1 MKTRYIKSKTKL
13 EIFSV
18 LLFLMISILM
28 ISCDSF
34 VEVDLP
40 ESQLTKTAVFK
51 DYNTADAAM
60 ADVYAKIRDKGTLT
74 GLQFGISNYLGN
86 YTDELTFYGPPSNST
101 TEFYNNTILPSNST
115 VALFWNNS
123 YNQIYAANA
132 ILEGVRTS
140 SLSIKEKAQLE
151 GEALFVRGLI
161 HFYLFQLFGEIP
173 FIKTTDY
180 KTNSKIQ
187 RMPASIVYEN
197 IISDLKMSAG
207 LLLPAYSNTERVR
220 PNALAVKAFLAR
232 VYLYNGDW
240 QNASQMAT
248 EVIGNNSIYVF
259 ENNLDK
265 VFLKNSSETIWQ
277 FMPTVA
283 GKNTDEGAMFF
294 FSSGPPQLMALN
306 QSLINSFALNDLR
319 KTRWTTAVSNSTGIW
334 YYASKYKES
343 KATAASKEYSIIL
356 RLSEQYLIRAEARM
370 EQKKYDEAKEDLNKI
385 RNRAGLSNVTANT
398 KEELLEIIIDERRKE
413 LFTEYGHRFFDL
425 KRTGKLDSALF
436 LKQGW
441 NSTDRLLPIPESE
454 FIVNPNLGSQNPGY

>member
-1 MKTRYIKSKTKL
+1 MKTRYIKNKTNLK
-13 EIFSV
+13 IFSV
-18 LLFLMISILM
+18 LLFPMISILM

-60 ADVYAKIRDKGTLT
+60 ADVYAKIRDKGILT
-74 GLQFGISNYLGN
+74 GIQFGISNYLGN

-115 VALFWNNS
+115 VALYWNNS
-123 YNQIYAANA
+123 YNQIYAVNA
-132 ILEGVRTS
+132 ILEGVHTS
-140 SLSIKEKAQLE
+140 SFSIKEKAQLE

-161 HFYLFQLFGEIP
+161 HFYLLQLFGDIP
-173 FIKTTDY
+173 YIKTTDY
-180 KTNSKIQ
+180 KTNSTVA
-187 RMPASIVYEN
+187 RMPALLVYDNVIE
-197 IISDLKMSAG
+197 DLKTSAG

-220 PNALAVKAFLAR
+220 PNALAAKALLAR
-232 VYLYNGDW
+232 VYLYKGDW
-240 QNASQMAT
+240 ENALKMAT
-248 EVIGNNSIYVF
+248 EVIQNNSLYLF
-259 ENNLDK
+259 ENNPDK

-294 FSSGPPQLMALN
+294 FASGPPQVVALN
-306 QSLINSFALNDLR
+306 QSLINSFAFNDLR
-319 KTRWTTAVSNSTGIW
+319 KTHWTTSVSNATGTW

-343 KATAASKEYSIIL
+343 KVTAASKEYSIIL
-356 RLSEQYLIRAEARM
+356 RLSEQYLIRSEARA
-370 EQKKYDEAKEDLNKI
+370 EQKNFDAAKEDLNKI
-385 RNRAGLSNVTANT
+385 RNRAGLSDITANT
-398 KEELLEIIIDERRKE
+398 KEDLLEAIINERRKE

-425 KRTGKLDSALF
+425 KRTGKLDAVLSA
-436 LKQGW
+436 KRGW